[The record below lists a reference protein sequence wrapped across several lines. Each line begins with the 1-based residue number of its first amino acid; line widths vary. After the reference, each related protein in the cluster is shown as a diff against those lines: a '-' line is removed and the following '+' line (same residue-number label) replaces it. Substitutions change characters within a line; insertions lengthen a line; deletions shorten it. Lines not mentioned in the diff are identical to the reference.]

1 MEKQPRRKVT
11 RAVIGSS
18 RNKYSHTIRT
28 ALGLIMIVVIAISAL
43 VPFTDAYPGNEG
55 THMKNPFL
63 VELAT
68 QHGGTKTSD
77 IQTSRHLGKVGA
89 EACMRLRGGWKIIP
103 AGWNPFGYKITSL
116 GLRYLDFDGSI
127 DGDVGRFLAS
137 VKSSRK
143 TIPTVK
149 EQWLEV
155 VRVSKKGQ
163 SMRIYRNLE
172 DLFDFCIS
180 AGLID

>member
-1 MEKQPRRKVT
+1 MY
-11 RAVIGSS
+11 A
-18 RNKYSHTIRT
+18 
-28 ALGLIMIVVIAISAL
+28 IVW
-43 VPFTDAYPGNEG
+43 
-55 THMKNPFL
+55 
-63 VELAT
+63 
-68 QHGGTKTSD
+68 
-77 IQTSRHLGKVGA
+77 
-89 EACMRLRGGWKIIP
+89 GGWKIIP

-116 GLRYLDFDGSI
+116 GLRYLDFDGSL

-137 VKSSRK
+137 LKSSRK

-149 EQWLEV
+149 DQWLEV